1 MYWIL
6 VTNRKLDASLTSR
19 FTNNFLRLHRPGDRH
34 LAQSCKTTK
43 ASIKSVLKKMIT
55 AMNRSG
61 DASKRALLNAR
72 DIEMF
77 AKPKPKKTVAAK
89 KSPLPLRAN
98 VSSKAA
104 KKPRKKIA
112 RKKKAKR

>member
-1 MYWIL
+1 MLSNYSQPSGAISL
-6 VTNRKLDASLTSR
+6 LSRQRGYPAEVTIGTQA
-19 FTNNFLRLHRPGDRH
+19 LH
-34 LAQSCKTTK
+34 
-43 ASIKSVLKKMIT
+43 KK
-55 AMNRSG
+55 
-61 DASKRALLNAR
+61 DYASKRALSNDR

-77 AKPKPKKTVAAK
+77 AKPKPKKAVALK

>member
-1 MYWIL
+1 
-6 VTNRKLDASLTSR
+6 
-19 FTNNFLRLHRPGDRH
+19 

-89 KSPLPLRAN
+89 SPLPLRAN

-104 KKPRKKIA
+104 KKPRKKIT